1 MSKVHCSL
9 PMPKAKPSGWNF
21 LGSFPE
27 VQGRLIVIEEK
38 ESAKLEQDDKF
49 VKFLIEGNDMT
60 LAMPKSHLILLS
72 NKAGVELAI
81 IVNDVAYYR
90 GDLVVKTTKNSLKFL
105 SRADTGEVKENAKPE
120 TAETETAETEN
131 N

>member
-90 GDLVVKTTKNSLKFL
+90 GDLVVKTTKNSLTFIKA
-105 SRADTGEVKENAKPE
+105 ADSGEVKNPEPPKPPNPRKPR
-120 TAETETAETEN
+120 N

>member
-81 IVNDVAYYR
+81 VVNDVAYYR
-90 GDLVVKTTKNSLKFL
+90 GDLVVKTTKNSLTFIKA
-105 SRADTGEVKENAKPE
+105 ADSGEVKNPEPPKPPKPRKPR
-120 TAETETAETEN
+120 N